1 MTSPLR
7 CGGAFREHESDMNAT
22 RLRELL
28 SQTQSARVGV
38 FGDFCLD
45 MYWLLDPA
53 LSEVSIETGK
63 RTSGVRRQYAS
74 LGGAGGIV
82 ANLSD
87 LGVAEV
93 HAVGVLGN
101 DLFGREV
108 IRLLK
113 ARRADVSGMLIQEA
127 DWITPVYCKPFI
139 GDEEQG
145 RVDFGGANGLTPD
158 TESALLKAL
167 AAMSA
172 RVDAVIINQ
181 QLPRG
186 VNTDRVL
193 EGINRLVAAHPERL
207 FIVDSRDRSEAYH
220 GVMYRMNAHEAMRM
234 CATPK
239 PREQRVLLEEARR
252 CIERIAAAGGRPV
265 FLSRGDRGSL
275 VRAEGTTHEIPG
287 IQILK
292 EVDPVGAGDTSISAI
307 AAALA
312 AGAAPL
318 EAAELANFASA
329 VTVQKLKT
337 TGTANPEEILATGSD
352 PDYIFRPELAD
363 DPRAARCY
371 EGSEIEVVSGPLGS
385 EPIRFALFD
394 HDGTLSTLRQGWEPI
409 MEEVFIRSILGAR
422 YDSCDESVYGR
433 VANRVREF
441 INRSTGIQTIN
452 QMVMLAEMVV
462 EAGYVP
468 KEQVL
473 SPAEYK
479 RNYLAAL
486 MGTVRRRVEKLQR
499 GELDPVDFTIKGA
512 AEFLK
517 SLRSRGVT
525 LYLASGTDHE
535 DVVREANGLGY
546 ADLFNGGIF
555 GSIGRVDRDAKREV
569 IGKILSNPQ
578 LSGAALACFGDGP
591 VELRESKKRN
601 GRAVGVASDE
611 VRRYGMNPE
620 KRSRLIRAGADLII
634 PDFSQ
639 LELLLQFLRV
649 RA

>member
-1 MTSPLR
+1 
-7 CGGAFREHESDMNAT
+7 MNAT

-28 SQTQSARVGV
+28 SQIQAVRVGV

-53 LSEVSIETGK
+53 LSEVSVETGK
-63 RTSGVRRQYAS
+63 RTSAVCRQCAG
-74 LGGAGGIV
+74 LGGAGNIV
-82 ANLSD
+82 SNLSD

-101 DLFGREV
+101 DQFGREM

-127 DWITPVYCKPFI
+127 DWITPVYCKLFI

-145 RVDFGGANGLTPD
+145 RVDFGGANCLAPE
-158 TESALLKAL
+158 TEDFLIEAF

-193 EGINRLVAAHPERL
+193 QGINRLVAAHPERL
-207 FIVDSRDRSEAYH
+207 FIVDSRDRSEAYQ

-234 CATPK
+234 CGTPK
-239 PREQRVLLEEARR
+239 PREQMVLLEEARR
-252 CIERIAAAGGRPV
+252 CIERIEAVSGRSV

-275 VRAEGTTHEIPG
+275 IRASGNTHEIPG

-292 EVDPVGAGDTSISAI
+292 EVDPVGAGDTSVSAI

-312 AGAAPL
+312 ARAAPL

-337 TGTANPEEILATGSD
+337 TGTANPDEIMATGDD
-352 PDYIFRPELAD
+352 PDYVYRPELAD
-363 DPRAARCY
+363 DPRTARYY
-371 EGSEIEVVSGPLGS
+371 EGSEIEMVGS
-385 EPIRFALFD
+385 PIGTEPIRFALFD

-409 MEEVFIRSILGAR
+409 MEEVFIRAILGAR

-433 VANRVREF
+433 VANRVRDL

-452 QMVMLAEMVV
+452 QMVMLAEMVA
-462 EAGYVP
+462 EAGFVP

-486 MGTVRRRVEKLQR
+486 MHTVRQRVEKLRR
-499 GELDPVDFTIKGA
+499 GELDPADFTIKGA

-535 DVVREANGLGY
+535 DVVSEANGLGY

-555 GSIGRVDRDAKREV
+555 GSIGRIDRDAKREV
-569 IGKILSNPQ
+569 IGKILSDPQ
-578 LSGAALACFGDGP
+578 LSGAALVCFGDGP
-591 VELRESKKRN
+591 VELRETKKRN

-611 VRRYGMNPE
+611 VRRYELNPE
-620 KRSRLIRAGADLII
+620 KRSRLIRAGADIVVS
-634 PDFSQ
+634 DFSQ
-639 LELLLQFLRV
+639 RQLLLQLLQLNKGGS
-649 RA
+649 